1 LSRILTSL
9 LLLQAGYAYVPYSSL
24 ESVIEQSKEGYY
36 LALRQTQGTILTDS
50 PHWQPWLLFFLRA
63 LQQQVR
69 RLAFKVERE
78 KIALAA
84 MSELAVA
91 ILDYARDHGRVTMGN
106 MVQVTGASRLLRV
119 RCVESRGIVPVLKR
133 PLPRL
138 VSRLWYRTMTITLPD
153 DPALATLGEDEIRID
168 LACGAFAAGHMS
180 RAVAARLAGL
190 DCQAFDEILFARHI
204 PSYDEDTLAEDL
216 ETLRSLGS
224 R

>member
-1 LSRILTSL
+1 MIGIVFETASPFDTPRRMAELVTWLNESRELKRLHPLLIVAIYTVVLLEIHPLQDGNGRLSRILTTL

-24 ESVIEQSKEGYY
+24 ESVIEQSKEEYY

-69 RLAFKVERE
+69 LLAFKVERE

-106 MVQVTGASRLLRV
+106 MVQVTGASRNTLKDHFRNL
-119 RCVESRGIVPVLKR
+119 VEKNMILQYGGGRSTWYS
-133 PLPRL
+133 LP
-138 VSRLWYRTMTITLPD
+138 
-153 DPALATLGEDEIRID
+153 
-168 LACGAFAAGHMS
+168 
-180 RAVAARLAGL
+180 
-190 DCQAFDEILFARHI
+190 
-204 PSYDEDTLAEDL
+204 
-216 ETLRSLGS
+216 
-224 R
+224 